1 MTNESEHEIAE
12 IGVRLLDDAY
22 TAWRA
27 AAMDAGAALRAWL
40 EGSSRNRDIG
50 WFAYLA
56 ALDREEAAA
65 HDLERLSQLTHPCV
79 AQITSPMI
87 GESTA
92 HPTA

>member
-40 EGSSRNRDIG
+40 E
-50 WFAYLA
+50 
-56 ALDREEAAA
+56 DRPA
-65 HDLERLSQLTHPCV
+65 TG
-79 AQITSPMI
+79 T
-87 GESTA
+87 
-92 HPTA
+92 